1 MAGPAL
7 VRDIMKTPLIAL
19 HPIHSVREAA
29 KIMMEK
35 NIGSIIVI
43 DERGTLLGIVTKT
56 DIVRLVAKGGDA
68 ERTTIGE
75 IMTKNP
81 IYVFADTSL
90 EEAARIM
97 GYYGIGH
104 LPVLNEKNNKPI
116 GMISK
121 RDILLFA
128 PHYINLVYTL
138 KKEMEASE
146 SKS

>member
-1 MAGPAL
+1 MAGLTL
-7 VRDIMKTPLIAL
+7 VRDLMKTPLIVL

-29 KIMMEK
+29 RIMMEK
-35 NIGSIIVI
+35 NIGSIVVV
-43 DERGTLLGIVTKT
+43 DERGALLGIVTKT
-56 DIVRLVAKGGDA
+56 DIVRLVARGGDVD
-68 ERTTIGE
+68 RTTIGE

-81 IYVFADTSL
+81 VYVLADTPL

-104 LPVLNEKNNKPI
+104 LPVLDEKSKKPV

-128 PHYINLVYTL
+128 PHYINLVYAL
-138 KKEMEASE
+138 RKEIEASG
-146 SKS
+146 SQV